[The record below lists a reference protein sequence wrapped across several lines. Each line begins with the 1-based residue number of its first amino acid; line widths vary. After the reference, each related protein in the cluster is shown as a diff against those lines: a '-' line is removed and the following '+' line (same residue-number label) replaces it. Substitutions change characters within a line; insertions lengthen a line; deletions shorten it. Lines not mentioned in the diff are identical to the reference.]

1 MPLTSHQYISSDHR
15 NEIKNQKKI
24 LTVLAYHL
32 HNDPTN
38 IMRDE
43 NNRMSFILHQPILAR
58 PFSTLRLITE
68 IQTHLIQRLPEICQ
82 IS

>member
-1 MPLTSHQYISSDHR
+1 MPLTSHQYISSDHK
-15 NEIKNQKKI
+15 NEIKNQKK

-43 NNRMSFILHQPILAR
+43 NNRMWFILHQPILAR
-58 PFSTLRLITE
+58 PFSTLSLITE